1 MNVLLT
7 IGNGIENRSQED
19 VMVSRNLST
28 RFRTALSS
36 NETYKWML
44 DDLHIPASFQDSMGA
59 KEATLKLWL
68 LDKMDSEGKPLCLR
82 PIPLFEKLDEETIT
96 SFSVN
101 EDAMLYLFGCQSGA
115 VYYFQVCFLL
125 ADHP

>member
-1 MNVLLT
+1 MLLT
-7 IGNGIENRSQED
+7 VGNGIENRSEED

-44 DDLHIPASFQDSMGA
+44 EDLHIPSSFQDSMGA

-82 PIPLFEKLDEETIT
+82 SSPLFEKLDEETIT

-115 VYYFQVCFLL
+115 IYYFQVCSVL